1 MPIRLRWFS
10 IEPFISRDVSR
21 LSEHLLS
28 EKYTE
33 ERGWGFNLSDVRK
46 DYVLGRYI
54 VREKRIESFRDPIGE
69 TRSVEFEIFY
79 DTEFR
84 VQNKAPQLEV
94 TSPARGL
101 TEMFDHFGKCFDYTI
116 SITPVAV
123 DPLRLL
129 KKLKR
134 DFEVVSMQKAV
145 ISDIELSP
153 LSTATFILAGSE
165 DVQKFFSQVVRGKK
179 YALNSAII
187 SFLDSGVEVK
197 FEISRTGRL
206 KVLNDDSSRKASF
219 YRGYI
224 AQLL

>member
-1 MPIRLRWFS
+1 
-10 IEPFISRDVSR
+10 
-21 LSEHLLS
+21 
-28 EKYTE
+28 
-33 ERGWGFNLSDVRK
+33 
-46 DYVLGRYI
+46 
-54 VREKRIESFRDPIGE
+54 
-69 TRSVEFEIFY
+69 
-79 DTEFR
+79 
-84 VQNKAPQLEV
+84 
-94 TSPARGL
+94 
-101 TEMFDHFGKCFDYTI
+101 
-116 SITPVAV
+116 
-123 DPLRLL
+123 
-129 KKLKR
+129 
-134 DFEVVSMQKAV
+134 VVSMQKAV